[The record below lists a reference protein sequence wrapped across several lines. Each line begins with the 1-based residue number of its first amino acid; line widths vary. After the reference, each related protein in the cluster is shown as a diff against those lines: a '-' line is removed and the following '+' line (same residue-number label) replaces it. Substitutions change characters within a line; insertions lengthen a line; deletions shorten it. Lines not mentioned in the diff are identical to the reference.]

1 MGRKG
6 PPPVGPFRP
15 SPLADSYCV
24 PTTCTFQTQSS
35 TVSKTKS
42 LPVGPQVNMCVC
54 SCLVVTSNSSRPH
67 GLQHPGFPSFTF
79 SRSLPKFMSVES
91 MMPSNHVIICQPLLR
106 LPSVFGSIRVFANES
121 ALHIRYWS
129 FSISPSND
137 YSGLI
142 SSKINWFD
150 LLAVQGTLKGLLQ
163 LHSSK
168 ASILWHSAFF
178 IVQLSHPYVT
188 AGKTIALTIWTFV
201 SKVMS
206 LLSNTLSRFV
216 IAFLPRSN
224 RLHGK

>member
-1 MGRKG
+1 MSSS
-6 PPPVGPFRP
+6 VSLF
-15 SPLADSYCV
+15 SFCL
-24 PTTCTFQTQSS
+24 QS
-35 TVSKTKS
+35 
-42 LPVGPQVNMCVC
+42 
-54 SCLVVTSNSSRPH
+54 LVASGS
-67 GLQHPGFPSFTF
+67 FP
-79 SRSLPKFMSVES
+79 MS
-91 MMPSNHVIICQPLLR
+91 QL
-106 LPSVFGSIRVFANES
+106 
-121 ALHIRYWS
+121 

-216 IAFLPRSN
+216 IAFLPSSN
-224 RLHGK
+224 HLLIHLTQYNTVK